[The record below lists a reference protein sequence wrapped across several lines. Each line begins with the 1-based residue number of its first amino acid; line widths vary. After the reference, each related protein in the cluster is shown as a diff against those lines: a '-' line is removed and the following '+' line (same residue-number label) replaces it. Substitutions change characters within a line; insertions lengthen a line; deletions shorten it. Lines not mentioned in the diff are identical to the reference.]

1 MGEVRH
7 LDYRAFGEA
16 FVYRAVTPD
25 RVVEAVARIAGEV
38 VELGP
43 IRAGPGGK
51 ATVFARGRIGEPV
64 ADESA
69 PDPLTYAV
77 RLPVDVALEVKVGT
91 VHHYDATGTIDLNLT
106 VRTIEPL
113 KIIIDVQPVRP
124 EQVAFHIRAQG
135 VQARLLGRAGD
146 VQGELRRH
154 TAAYVN
160 ERMGHP
166 DAARYTTI
174 DLLPLM
180 EQVWASL

>member
-1 MGEVRH
+1 MGEGRH

-16 FVYRAVTPD
+16 FVFRAVTPE
-25 RVVEAVARIAGEV
+25 RVVEAVARIAGDM

-43 IRAGPGGK
+43 IRAGPGGT
-51 ATVFARGRIGEPV
+51 ASVHARGRIGEPE
-64 ADESA
+64 ADETA
-69 PDPLTYAV
+69 PDPLTYSV
-77 RLPVDVALEVKVGT
+77 RLPVDVALEVKVGR
-91 VHHYDATGTIDLNLT
+91 VHRFDATGSIDMCLT
-106 VRTIEPL
+106 VRAVEPL
-113 KIIIDVQPVRP
+113 KIVIDVAPVRP
-124 EQVAFHIRAQG
+124 EQVAFRIHAQG

-146 VQGELRRH
+146 VDGELRRH

-166 DAARYTTI
+166 DTARYTTI

>member
-1 MGEVRH
+1 MGEIRH

-16 FVYRAVTPD
+16 FVYRAVTPE
-25 RVVEAVARIAGEV
+25 RVVEAVARIAGET

-43 IRAGPGGK
+43 IRAGPGGT
-51 ATVFARGRIGEPV
+51 ASVLARGRIGEPE

-69 PDPLTYAV
+69 SDPLTYSV

-91 VHHYDATGTIDLNLT
+91 VHRYNATGTIDLSLT
-106 VRTIEPL
+106 VRTVEPL
-113 KIIIDVQPVRP
+113 KIFIDVDPVRA
-124 EQVAFHIRAQG
+124 EDAAFNIRSHG
-135 VQARLLGRAGD
+135 VQAKLLGRAGD
-146 VQGELRRH
+146 VEGELRRH

-160 ERMGHP
+160 ERMNHP
-166 DAARYTTI
+166 DTVRYTTI